1 MRVQTENNLL
11 YDSKHPKCQ
20 LHFARTHGKGFAFIQ
35 CLDIGSDGSAEHIK
49 RYWGL
54 YADSLDDEVKK
65 QAIYHIM
72 NSGSPWPELPR

>member
-1 MRVQTENNLL
+1 MRVQTENNLVF
-11 YDSKHPKCQ
+11 DSSHPKCQ

-35 CLDIGSDGSAEHIK
+35 CLDTGMDGTAERIK

-54 YADSLDDEVKK
+54 YADSLDDEVNK

-72 NSGSPWPELPR
+72 NSGSPWPELPK